1 VTPERGAQQPSLEGV
16 VPAPPNT
23 DRLFFA
29 LLPDAPAIVRIERL
43 IADLRQD
50 HGLKGKA
57 LGAPRFHVTLLH
69 LGAFPGVPRELVD
82 AACAAVQA
90 LTAIPTFKI
99 GFDRVGSFSRR
110 PSNMPLVLLGEEG
123 VIAAK
128 AFRQAL
134 CKAMARAGEDDGG
147 AAHYTPHLTLL
158 YDDTHVARRA
168 IEPITWTV
176 NEFVLVRSVIGQ
188 GRHEVLARWPLHG

>member
-1 VTPERGAQQPSLEGV
+1 MTPGRGAQQPSLEGV
-16 VPAPPNT
+16 APASPKT

-29 LLPDAPAIVRIERL
+29 LRPDAPAVARIERL
-43 IADLRQD
+43 IADLRRD

-57 LGAPRFHVTLLH
+57 LGASRFHVTLLH
-69 LGAFPGVPRELVD
+69 MGDFPALPRELVD
-82 AACAAVQA
+82 AACAAAQA
-90 LTAIPTFKI
+90 LTAIPAFKL

-128 AFRQAL
+128 AFQQAL
-134 CKAMARAGEDDGG
+134 EKAMARAGEGRGDTS
-147 AAHYTPHLTLL
+147 HYTPHLTLL

-176 NEFVLVRSVIGQ
+176 SEFVLVRSLIGKS
-188 GRHEVLARWPLHG
+188 RHEVLARWPLH

>member
-1 VTPERGAQQPSLEGV
+1 MTPEPGAQQPSLEGV
-16 VPAPPNT
+16 APAPPNT

-29 LLPDAPAIVRIERL
+29 LLPDAPAIARIERL
-43 IADLRQD
+43 IADLRHD

-57 LGAPRFHVTLLH
+57 LGASRFHVTLLH
-69 LGAFPGVPRELVD
+69 LGAFPCVPRELVD

-90 LTAIPTFKI
+90 LTVIPTFKI

-128 AFRQAL
+128 AFQQAL

-147 AAHYTPHLTLL
+147 DAHYTPHLTLL
-158 YDDTHVARRA
+158 YDDKHVARRA
-168 IEPITWTV
+168 IEPITWTA